1 MDEQWQRLLYH
12 LGKGNFSALED
23 DLGGPDGFDR
33 QIVAWHEEG
42 KFENEP
48 EMLAEALSCA
58 CMLGRTE
65 TAEIL
70 LDAGVDPY
78 AGMKT
83 WLAGPHYAVS
93 GGHIE
98 TVRMLLSKGIAL
110 EIKNGYGGTVFDQAI
125 WSAINEPKP
134 GHTEIIQTLI
144 EAGAEVDPQYVDW
157 WSEQNIPEAAVK
169 NRVSELLRRHAE
181 FHARLRSE
189 ESKVADAEK
198 GGNKL
203 AIANALKGLGDIA
216 RRPPFTRGAANIA
229 YSRAASIYHELG
241 MPLEEAW
248 VKRHIGINLEYA
260 GQLEEAEKYYDKAL
274 ALYRENAVEDTLDYA
289 NTVRNP
295 AVVKARLGKYE
306 DAKRLWDEA
315 GRRYDEVGIIEGVIE
330 CQARMT
336 EIAIMTGDLKA
347 ARESF
352 DRAENAAAR
361 TRDTETL
368 ALIDEIRMKLENA
381 ENDLKK
387 EQV

>member
-1 MDEQWQRLLYH
+1 MDERWQKLKFH
-12 LGKGNFSALED
+12 LGKGNFSALEN
-23 DLGGPDGFDR
+23 DLGGPEAFDS
-33 QIVAWHEEG
+33 QIVAWHAEG
-42 KFENEP
+42 KFDNEP

-58 CMLGRTE
+58 CMLARTD
-65 TAEIL
+65 TASYLI
-70 LDAGVDPY
+70 DTGVDPY
-78 AGMKT
+78 AGMET

-93 GGHIE
+93 GGHVE

-134 GHTEIIQTLI
+134 GHAEIIEMLV
-144 EAGAEVDPQYVDW
+144 EAGAEVDPQYVNW
-157 WSEQNIPEAAVK
+157 WSEQNVPDAAVK

-203 AIANALKGLGDIA
+203 AIANALRGLGDIA

-229 YSRAASIYHELG
+229 YSRAASVYHELG
-241 MPLEEAW
+241 LPLEEAW

-260 GQLEEAEKYYDKAL
+260 GRLEEAEMYYDEAL

-289 NTVRNP
+289 NTVRYP

-306 DAKRLWDEA
+306 DAKLLWDEA
-315 GRRYDEVGIIEGVIE
+315 GRRYEEVGIIEGVIE
-330 CQARMT
+330 CHARLT
-336 EIAIMTGDLKA
+336 EIAIVTGDLKA

-352 DRAENAAAR
+352 DRAENAAESTHDA
-361 TRDTETL
+361 ETL
-368 ALIDEIRMKLENA
+368 TLIDEIRMKLENA
-381 ENDLKK
+381 ENDLNE
-387 EQV
+387 EQA

>member
-1 MDEQWQRLLYH
+1 MDERWQKLKFH
-12 LGKGNFSALED
+12 LGEGNFSALQK
-23 DLGGPDGFDR
+23 DLGGPEAFDG
-33 QIVAWHEEG
+33 QIIAWHDEG
-42 KFENEP
+42 KFDNEP
-48 EMLAEALSCA
+48 EILAEALSCA

-65 TAEIL
+65 TARYLI
-70 LDAGVDPY
+70 DAGVDPY
-78 AGMKT
+78 AGMNT

-93 GGHIE
+93 GGHVE
-98 TVRMLLSKGIAL
+98 TVRMLVSKGIAL

-134 GHTEIIQTLI
+134 GHLEIIEMLI

-198 GGNKL
+198 DGNKL

-229 YSRAASIYHELG
+229 YSRAASLYRELG
-241 MPLEEAW
+241 LPLEEAW

-260 GQLEEAEKYYDKAL
+260 GKLEEAEQYYDEAL
-274 ALYRENAVEDTLDYA
+274 ALYRENAVDDTLDYA
-289 NTVRNP
+289 NTVRYP
-295 AVVKARLGKYE
+295 AVIKARLGKHE
-306 DAKRLWDEA
+306 EAKLLWDEA

-330 CQARMT
+330 CQARLA

-347 ARESF
+347 ARESI
-352 DRAENAAAR
+352 DRVENVVAR
-361 TRDTETL
+361 TQDVETL
-368 ALIDEIRMKLENA
+368 TLINEIKMKIANA
-381 ENDLKK
+381 ENGMNE
-387 EQV
+387 EQE